1 MNAYEKRF
9 SGATT
14 DGVTRTVNRDDQN
27 SLTNIKISYVPNP
40 LAEDP
45 AVIEPISDVIIR
57 ESGSMMNRQVLKQ
70 ASSKSPVMLAAA
82 AHDDEEE
89 TPRSNGGNEAS
100 NRNQLPHTYEP

>member
-1 MNAYEKRF
+1 M
-9 SGATT
+9 
-14 DGVTRTVNRDDQN
+14 TRTVNRDDQN
-27 SLTNIKISYVPNP
+27 SLTNIKISYVPTP

-45 AVIEPISDVIIR
+45 AVTHPISDVIIR
-57 ESGSMMNRQVLKQ
+57 ESSNGSMMNRQVLKQ

>member
-1 MNAYEKRF
+1 M
-9 SGATT
+9 
-14 DGVTRTVNRDDQN
+14 TRTVNRDDQN

-45 AVIEPISDVIIR
+45 AVTQPISDVIIR
-57 ESGSMMNRQVLKQ
+57 ESSNGSMMNRQVLKQ

-100 NRNQLPHTYEP
+100 NRNQRPHTYEP